1 MNEDM
6 FTLNDERTI
15 QEMLDDYDK
24 LKEEVALLPS
34 DVPKEELT
42 EKQSQLLDDYEQNCD
57 FLNHARNALDFT
69 RASTVNIVTGDARE
83 GNTQVQSLYKDADEY
98 SEAVTTLTAGFDD
111 RLSEAMEST
120 RETPVYKELNR
131 DAAEDLLRD
140 SSLELTDAGKK
151 LFPDIPVNSD
161 KGTVLTFPEESLKDE
176 EPIDFSSVEMER
188 FSETEKG
195 SYLLMPTAELLDQ
208 ILDRMST
215 VNVVVSKKEATLPM
229 PKREELDESE
239 CILYVDTNEEQT
251 AADLHFADPKSGFQ
265 TAVPLL
271 QPEEATLIAIANN
284 LEKQIENFEKAI
296 DVVADAIN
304 THATEQDAIEKA

>member
-1 MNEDM
+1 MWTKTSVDASNATASQIYSPEEAQEILAMQDKALM
-6 FTLNDERTI
+6 RNPKEYELTDAEWNRIPLNYATLVASHEFRDEETNKNYIDQLFQLNDKYYHSAT
-15 QEMLDDYDK
+15 D
-24 LKEEVALLPS
+24 
-34 DVPKEELT
+34 T
-42 EKQSQLLDDYEQNCD
+42 EWNLE
-57 FLNHARNALDFT
+57 
-69 RASTVNIVTGDARE
+69 I
-83 GNTQVQSLYKDADEY
+83 
-98 SEAVTTLTAGFDD
+98 
-111 RLSEAMEST
+111 
-120 RETPVYKELNR
+120 YKELNR

-161 KGTVLTFPEESLKDE
+161 KGTVLPFPEESLKDE
-176 EPIDFSSVEMER
+176 EPIDFSNVEMER

-229 PKREELDESE
+229 PKREELNESE

-265 TAVPLL
+265 TAVPFL

>member
-1 MNEDM
+1 MWTKTSVDASNATASQIYSPEEAQEILAMQDKALM
-6 FTLNDERTI
+6 WNPKEYELTDAEWNRIPLDYATLVASHEFRDEETNKNYIDQLFQLNDKYYHSAA
-15 QEMLDDYDK
+15 D
-24 LKEEVALLPS
+24 
-34 DVPKEELT
+34 T
-42 EKQSQLLDDYEQNCD
+42 EWNLE
-57 FLNHARNALDFT
+57 
-69 RASTVNIVTGDARE
+69 I
-83 GNTQVQSLYKDADEY
+83 
-98 SEAVTTLTAGFDD
+98 
-111 RLSEAMEST
+111 
-120 RETPVYKELNR
+120 YKELNR

-176 EPIDFSSVEMER
+176 EPIDFSNVEMER

-304 THATEQDAIEKA
+304 THTTEQDAIEKA